1 MDTFIGGQPWKIK
14 LYQMMQLLDSS
25 KIRRLSLKRYK
36 LGIKAELLK
45 HKQAG
50 NPVCTW
56 RDGKVVWV
64 EPKDIPLDR
73 EVSG

>member
-1 MDTFIGGQPWKIK
+1 MENKTLPDDAITQFFNNPEAVTKAIQA
-14 LYQMMQLLDSS
+14 
-25 KIRRLSLKRYK
+25 
-36 LGIKAELLK
+36 GIKAELLK

-64 EPKDIPLDR
+64 EADKIPL
-73 EVSG
+73 ENENI